1 MANIADAAQHIDR
14 LIASKREQ
22 IARQARGIVED
33 MTNLAASAE
42 KGYHLSATPIQHAAT
57 YPQHALRRAVRARRS
72 PHGGKGGGVASHRA
86 LTPPPPLPEGR

>member
-57 YPQHALRRAVRARRS
+57 YLNTLCGELSALVEARTAVRA
-72 PHGGKGGGVASHRA
+72 A
-86 LTPPPPLPEGR
+86 E